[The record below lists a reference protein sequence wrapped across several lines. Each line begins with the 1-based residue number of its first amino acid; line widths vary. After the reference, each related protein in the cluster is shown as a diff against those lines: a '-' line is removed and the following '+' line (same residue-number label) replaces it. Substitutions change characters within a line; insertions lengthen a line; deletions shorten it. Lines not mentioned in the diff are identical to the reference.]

1 MKVAL
6 AHDYLFQFGGAE
18 RVVLAMHELFPKAPL
33 YVLINALHESNSF
46 KDIQTKT
53 SFLQKSPGTKK
64 HLQYF
69 LSLMPLAW
77 ESFNFSDYDIVLSST
92 SGLAKGLITPA
103 KGLHICYCHTPTR
116 YLWDGTHAYVESL
129 RQPRIVKKLLP
140 LILHRL
146 RLWDLFAAQ
155 RVDHFIANSKYIAH
169 QIKKYYNRESVVI
182 YPPVEVDNYSISKNI
197 KDYYVLVSRLRP
209 YKKVDIAVRAFNE
222 LGLPLVII
230 GSGDELKRLKKIAK
244 NNITFLGETDEAT
257 KIKYVQEAKAFIHP
271 QVEDFGISAVEAMA
285 AGRPV
290 IAYDAGG
297 ARETII
303 DGITGVLFSE
313 QSWESLVYTV
323 LKFDHTKFD
332 PIVIREHAIK
342 FSVKRFQNEMQEYV
356 NKCWEQFNNQK
367 LV

>member
-6 AHDYLFQFGGAE
+6 AHDYLFQNGGAE

-33 YVLINALHESNSF
+33 YVLINALSKS
-46 KDIQTKT
+46 KDWQGITTKT
-53 SFLQKSPGTKK
+53 SFLQKMPGSKK
-64 HLQYF
+64 HLQFY

-77 ESFNFSDYDIVLSST
+77 ESFNFTDYDIVLSST
-92 SGLAKGLITPA
+92 SNLAKGLITPA

-116 YLWDGTHAYVESL
+116 YLWDGTHSYVDNL
-129 RQPRIVKKLLP
+129 RYPRIIKKILP
-140 LILHRL
+140 LVLHKL

-155 RVDHFIANSKYIAH
+155 RVDHFIANSKYISR

-182 YPPVEVDNYSISKNI
+182 YPPVEVDNYSISSEI

-244 NNITFLGETDEAT
+244 ANITFLGEVDEET

-290 IAYDAGG
+290 IAFDGGG
-297 ARETII
+297 ARETVI
-303 DGITGVLFSE
+303 DNITGVLFSE
-313 QSWESLVYTV
+313 QSWETLVYTV
-323 LKFDHTKFD
+323 LNFDHTKFD
-332 PIVIREHAIK
+332 PSIIREHALK
-342 FSVKRFQNEMQEYV
+342 FSVKRFQDEIKEYV
-356 NKCWEQFNNQK
+356 DKAWQNFNNQR
-367 LV
+367 LL

>member
-6 AHDYLFQFGGAE
+6 AHDYLFQNGGAE

-33 YVLINALHESNSF
+33 YVLINALSKS
-46 KDIQTKT
+46 KDWQGIKTKT
-53 SFLQKSPGTKK
+53 SFLQKMPGSKK
-64 HLQYF
+64 HLQFY

-77 ESFNFSDYDIVLSST
+77 ESFNFTDYDIVLSST
-92 SGLAKGLITPA
+92 SNLAKGLITPA

-116 YLWDGTHAYVESL
+116 YLWDGTHSYVDNL
-129 RQPRIVKKLLP
+129 HYPRIIKKILP
-140 LILHRL
+140 LVLHKL

-155 RVDHFIANSKYIAH
+155 RVDHFIANSKYISR
-169 QIKKYYNRESVVI
+169 QIKKYYNRESVII
-182 YPPVEVDNYSISKNI
+182 YPPVEVDNYSISSEI

-222 LGLPLVII
+222 LGLPLIII

-244 NNITFLGETDEAT
+244 ANITFLGEVDEET

-290 IAYDAGG
+290 IAFDGGG
-297 ARETII
+297 ARETVI
-303 DGITGVLFSE
+303 DNITGVLFSE
-313 QSWESLVYTV
+313 QSWETLVYTV
-323 LKFDHTKFD
+323 LNFDHTKFD
-332 PIVIREHAIK
+332 PSIIREHALK
-342 FSVKRFQNEMQEYV
+342 FSVKRFQDEIKEYV
-356 NKCWEQFNNQK
+356 DKAWQNFNNQR
-367 LV
+367 LL